1 MRRMGL
7 YDQIKSLFQ
16 DIIAPEIHALR
27 SDIRRIDEK
36 IDHVDAR
43 LTSKV
48 DALGA
53 QVGHMKGEL
62 IAEIRRVDIRIDGVE
77 RELRVAIDIRE
88 RLAALEARRA

>member
-1 MRRMGL
+1 MRRVEL
-7 YDQIKSLFQ
+7 YDPIKSLFQ
-16 DIIAPEIHALR
+16 DIIVPEMHALR

-43 LTSKV
+43 EQ
-48 DALGA
+48 DRHLGA